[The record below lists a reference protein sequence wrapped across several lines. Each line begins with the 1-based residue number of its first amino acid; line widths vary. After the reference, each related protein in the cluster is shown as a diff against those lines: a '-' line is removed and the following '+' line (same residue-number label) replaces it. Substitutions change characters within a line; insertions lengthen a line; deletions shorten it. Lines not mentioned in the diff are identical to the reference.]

1 MLRIRERNTFSN
13 IIYISSFP
21 FINSPCYHWY
31 SILLSIHYNVR
42 EKKKKAFI
50 SFPTFN
56 LTEQFMRQDFYL
68 DPFLTS
74 DTSTSINY
82 FDPKRIISSL
92 ILFFTSAMHAL
103 LVSFPLARISGRKR
117 KKRKKKIQWCRV
129 RSARFCYTFYSK
141 KKKKKERERKK
152 SGEEKLHREAGEPTL
167 EWKRELKSSRMRACH
182 FF

>member
-1 MLRIRERNTFSN
+1 
-13 IIYISSFP
+13 
-21 FINSPCYHWY
+21 
-31 SILLSIHYNVR
+31 
-42 EKKKKAFI
+42 
-50 SFPTFN
+50 
-56 LTEQFMRQDFYL
+56 MRQDFYL

-117 KKRKKKIQWCRV
+117 EKKKSDDV
-129 RSARFCYTFYSK
+129 RSGQLDSVTLFIVK

-167 EWKRELKSSRMRACH
+167 EWKRELKSSRMRGCH